1 MTYTFQTLYI
11 ELPWSD
17 ALNIDALRYIRLELS
32 EQKYGDWIHTEI
44 NITEID
50 QQPISLNE
58 FAVLGHLGSQD
69 RQLKSEKNVNFDFE
83 LYFEG
88 LN

>member
-11 ELPWSD
+11 EFSWSD

-44 NITEID
+44 NNTEID
-50 QQPISLNE
+50 IQPNSWKGIAIAISLFTNGFNAKYQIHE
-58 FAVLGHLGSQD
+58 S
-69 RQLKSEKNVNFDFE
+69 
-83 LYFEG
+83 
-88 LN
+88 